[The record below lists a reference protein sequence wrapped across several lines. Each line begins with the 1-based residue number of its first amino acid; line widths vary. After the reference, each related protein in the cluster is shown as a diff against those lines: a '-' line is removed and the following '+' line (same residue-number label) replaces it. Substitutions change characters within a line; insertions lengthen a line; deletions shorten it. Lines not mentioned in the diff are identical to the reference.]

1 MANSCDI
8 TLSTIAQD
16 CRPNLSGIKKIAV
29 ANYVEGAFSK
39 DDANPN
45 MVTLEHTEVKWT
57 VYIPAKN
64 TGSLTKTLTKNEQT
78 GVLYYTNEVAATFN
92 HMDGDNG
99 AAVDL
104 LGQGRLMVVV
114 QDKNEMNWVL
124 GVDDWV
130 SVSGITGQTGA
141 AADDGNNWQITFTEV
156 SSHAAYNTATFV
168 WDPVSSAGGNGQK
181 P

>member
-16 CRPNLSGIKKIAV
+16 CRPNLSGIKKIAI

-39 DDANPN
+39 EDANPN
-45 MVTLEHTEVKWT
+45 LVTLENTSAKWT

-78 GVLYYTNEVAATFN
+78 GVLYYTNEVSATFN
-92 HMDGDNG
+92 HMDGANG
-99 AAVDL
+99 EAVDL

-114 QDKNEMNWVL
+114 LDSNGMNWVL
-124 GVDDWV
+124 GVDDYV
-130 SVSGITGQTGA
+130 SVSAITGQTGA
-141 AADDGNNWQITFTEV
+141 AVDDGNNWQITFTEIA
-156 SSHAAYNTATFV
+156 SHAAYNVAAFV
-168 WDPVSSAGGNGQK
+168 WDSASPN

>member
-1 MANSCDI
+1 MANTCDI

-16 CRPNLSGIKKIAV
+16 CRPNLSGIKRIAV
-29 ANYVEGAFSK
+29 ANYVEDTFSK

-45 MVTLEHTEVKWT
+45 MLTLEKQDTKWT
-57 VYIPAKN
+57 VYVPAKN

-78 GVLYYTNEVAATFN
+78 GVLYYTNEVSATFN
-92 HMDGDNG
+92 HMDGANG
-99 AAVDL
+99 QAVDL

-130 SVSGITGQTGA
+130 SVSAITGQTGA
-141 AADDGNNWQITFTEV
+141 AADDGNNWQITFTEIA
-156 SSHAAYNTATFV
+156 SHAAYNVAVFV
-168 WDPVSSAGGNGQK
+168 WDPAPGA
-181 P
+181 

>member
-16 CRPNLSGIKKIAV
+16 CRPNLSGIKKIAI
-29 ANYVEGAFSK
+29 ANYVEGAFVK

-45 MVTLEHTEVKWT
+45 LVTLENTDGVTWT
-57 VYIPAKN
+57 LYIPAKN

-78 GVLYYTNEVAATFN
+78 GVLYYTNEVSATFN
-92 HMDGDNG
+92 HMDGANG
-99 AAVDL
+99 EAVDL

-130 SVSGITGQTGA
+130 SVSAITGQTGA

-156 SSHAAYNTATFV
+156 SSHAAYNIAAFVYPTAST
-168 WDPVSSAGGNGQK
+168 K

>member
-29 ANYVEGAFSK
+29 ANYVEEAFSK
-39 DDANPN
+39 DDVNPN
-45 MVTLEHTEVKWT
+45 MVTLEATDAQWT

-78 GVLYYTNEVAATFN
+78 GVLYYTNEVSATFN

-99 AAVDL
+99 QAVDL
-104 LGQGRLMVVV
+104 LGQGRLLVVV
-114 QDKNEMNWVL
+114 QDKNGMNWVL

-130 SVSGITGQTGA
+130 SVSAITGQTGA
-141 AADDGNNWQITFTEV
+141 AADDGNNWQITFTETA
-156 SSHAAYNTATFV
+156 SHAAYNVATF
-168 WDPVSSAGGNGQK
+168 PTNPLNPK

>member
-16 CRPNLSGIKKIAV
+16 CRPNLSGIKKIAI
-29 ANYVEGAFSK
+29 ANYVEDAFSK

-45 MVTLEHTEVKWT
+45 SVNLEKTDVKWT
-57 VYIPAKN
+57 VYIPAKH

-78 GVLYYTNEVAATFN
+78 GVLYYTNEVSATFN

-99 AAVDL
+99 STVDL

-114 QDKNEMNWVL
+114 LDGNGMNWVL

-130 SVSGITGQTGA
+130 SVSAITGQTGA
-141 AADDGNNWQITFTEV
+141 AADDGNNWQITFTEIAP
-156 SSHAAYNTATFV
+156 HAAYNVATFV
-168 WDPVSSAGGNGQK
+168 WNPPVVPGA
-181 P
+181 

>member
-1 MANSCDI
+1 MANTCDI

-29 ANYVEGAFSK
+29 ANYVEGAFIK
-39 DDANPN
+39 DDVNQN
-45 MVTLEHTEVKWT
+45 MLTLENSEVKWT
-57 VYIPAKN
+57 VYIPAKH

-78 GVLYYTNEVAATFN
+78 GVLYYTNEVTATFN

-99 AAVDL
+99 QAIDL

-114 QDKNEMNWVL
+114 LDGNGMNWVL

-130 SVSGITGQTGA
+130 SVSAITGQTGA
-141 AADDGNNWQITFTEV
+141 AADDGNNWQITFTEIA
-156 SSHAAYNTATFV
+156 SHAAYNVTAFV
-168 WDPVSSAGGNGQK
+168 WDPVSGV
-181 P
+181 

>member
-1 MANSCDI
+1 MANSCNI

-29 ANYVEGAFSK
+29 ANYVEEAFSK

-45 MVTLEHTEVKWT
+45 QVTLEATDAKWA

-78 GVLYYTNEVAATFN
+78 GVLYYTNEVSATFN
-92 HMDGDNG
+92 HMDGANG
-99 AAVDL
+99 SEIDL
-104 LGQGRLMVVV
+104 LGQGRLLVVV
-114 QDKNEMNWVL
+114 QDKNGMNWVL

-130 SVSGITGQTGA
+130 SVSAITGQTGA
-141 AADDGNNWQITFTEV
+141 AADDGNNWQITFTEIA
-156 SSHAAYNTATFV
+156 SHAAYNVAVFPTN
-168 WDPVSSAGGNGQK
+168 PIN
-181 P
+181 PEP

>member
-1 MANSCDI
+1 MANTCDI

-39 DDANPN
+39 DDVNPN
-45 MVTLEHTEVKWT
+45 LVTLEHTEVKWT
-57 VYIPAKN
+57 VYTPAKN

-78 GVLYYTNEVAATFN
+78 GVLYYTNEVSATFN
-92 HMDGDNG
+92 HMDGANG
-99 AAVDL
+99 EAVDL
-104 LGQGRLMVVV
+104 LGQGRLLVVV
-114 QDKNEMNWVL
+114 QDKNGVNWVL

-130 SVSGITGQTGA
+130 SVSAITGQTGA

-156 SSHAAYNTATFV
+156 ASHAAYNTATFV
-168 WDPVSSAGGNGQK
+168 WDPVSSAGGGSSN

>member
-45 MVTLEHTEVKWT
+45 LVTLEANGEGVNWT
-57 VYIPAKN
+57 LYIPAKH

-78 GVLYYTNEVAATFN
+78 GVLYYTNEVSATFN
-92 HMDGDNG
+92 HMDGANG
-99 AAVDL
+99 QAVDL

-114 QDKNEMNWVL
+114 LDGNGMNWVL

-141 AADDGNNWQITFTEV
+141 AADDGNNWQITFTEIA
-156 SSHAAYNTATFV
+156 SHAAYNVAAFVYPTAN
-168 WDPVSSAGGNGQK
+168 AK

>member
-16 CRPNLSGIKKIAV
+16 CRPNLSGIKKIAI
-29 ANYVEGAFSK
+29 ANYVEDAFSK

-45 MVTLEHTEVKWT
+45 LVTLEKTDDAKWT

-78 GVLYYTNEVAATFN
+78 GVLYYTNEVSATFN
-92 HMDGDNG
+92 HMDGANG
-99 AAVDL
+99 QAVDL

-114 QDKNEMNWVL
+114 LDKNEMNWVL

-130 SVSGITGQTGA
+130 SVSAITVQTGA
-141 AADDGNNWQITFTEV
+141 AADDGNNWQITFTEI
-156 SSHAAYNTATFV
+156 SSHAAYNVATFV
-168 WDPVSSAGGNGQK
+168 WDSPAV

>member
-16 CRPNLSGIKKIAV
+16 CRPNLSGIKRIAV
-29 ANYVEGAFSK
+29 ANYVRGAFVK

-45 MVTLEHTEVKWT
+45 LVTLENTEAKWT
-57 VYIPAKN
+57 VYVPAKH

-78 GVLYYTNEVAATFN
+78 GVLYYTNEVSATFN
-92 HMDGDNG
+92 HMDGANG
-99 AAVDL
+99 QAVDL

-124 GVDDWV
+124 GVEDWV
-130 SVSGITGQTGA
+130 SVSAITGQTGA

-156 SSHAAYNTATFV
+156 ASHAAYNVAAFV
-168 WDPVSSAGGNGQK
+168 WDPVNPA

>member
-16 CRPNLSGIKKIAV
+16 CRPNLSGIKKIAIS
-29 ANYVEGAFSK
+29 NYVEGAFAK

-45 MVTLEHTEVKWT
+45 LVTLENTDNTKWT
-57 VYIPAKN
+57 TYVPAKN

-78 GVLYYTNEVAATFN
+78 GVLYYTNEVSATFN
-92 HMDGDNG
+92 HMDGANG
-99 AAVDL
+99 EAVDL
-104 LGQGRLMVVV
+104 LGQGRLLVVV

-130 SVSGITGQTGA
+130 SVSAITGQTGA
-141 AADDGNNWQITFTEV
+141 AADDGNNWQITFTEIA
-156 SSHAAYNTATFV
+156 SHAAYNVAVF
-168 WDPVSSAGGNGQK
+168 PVNPLNPK

>member
-1 MANSCDI
+1 MANNCDI

-29 ANYVEGAFSK
+29 ANYVEEAFSK
-39 DDANPN
+39 DDVNPN
-45 MVTLEHTEVKWT
+45 LVTLENTDVKWAT
-57 VYIPAKN
+57 YIPAKN

-78 GVLYYTNEVAATFN
+78 GVLYYTNEVSATFN

-104 LGQGRLMVVV
+104 LGQGRLLVVV
-114 QDKNEMNWVL
+114 QDKNGMNWVL

-141 AADDGNNWQITFTEV
+141 AADDGNNWQITFTEIA
-156 SSHAAYNTATFV
+156 SHAAYNVAVFPTNPITPGA
-168 WDPVSSAGGNGQK
+168 
-181 P
+181 

>member
-16 CRPNLSGIKKIAV
+16 CRPNLSGIKKIAIT
-29 ANYVEGAFSK
+29 NYVEEAFSK

-45 MVTLEHTEVKWT
+45 MVTLEATDAKWEF
-57 VYIPAKN
+57 YIPAKN

-78 GVLYYTNEVAATFN
+78 GVLYYTNEVSATFN

-99 AAVDL
+99 ATVDL
-104 LGQGRLMVVV
+104 LGQGRLLVVV
-114 QDKNEMNWVL
+114 QDKNGMNWVL

-130 SVSGITGQTGA
+130 SVSAITGQTGA
-141 AADDGNNWQITFTEV
+141 AADDGNNWQITLTEIA
-156 SSHAAYNTATFV
+156 SHAAYNTATF
-168 WDPVSSAGGNGQK
+168 PTNPLNPK